1 MSRPAG
7 ITANNR
13 SRRLRSQ
20 GTIMRAALAV
30 SALIAVALGAAAH
43 AAPRVIQVQPT
54 DNAASTPP
62 EGFQSYHGYIYD
74 LSENADRKDSDALV
88 ANLKHQLDIVDKAG
102 FSPHVVKFF
111 HTVPIVASE
120 TDCLEIG
127 AGWACYGLVMPNR
140 ERHGTFNITVWDHE
154 QQKWVNPDP
163 VELAVDAGP
172 GVIVVRPF
180 MSTYNDEPVLL
191 HEFLHV
197 FHGRLMSQGYDNLGV
212 KAFYAEAKSKNL
224 FPKKSYTLFNHKEF
238 FAVTASIFLA
248 GKDTVHEPFT
258 RAALKEKM
266 PDYYKYLVGVFGFD
280 PEKPNEAPVASAET
294 VTPSADAP
302 SLAP

>member
-1 MSRPAG
+1 
-7 ITANNR
+7 
-13 SRRLRSQ
+13 
-20 GTIMRAALAV
+20 MRAALAV
-30 SALIAVALGAAAH
+30 SALLAVALATTAH
-43 AAPRVIQVQPT
+43 AAPRVIQIPPIE
-54 DNAASTPP
+54 NAAPAVP
-62 EGFQSYHGYIYD
+62 NGFQSYNGYIYD
-74 LSENADRKDSDALV
+74 LSENADRKDSDALL

-102 FSPHVVKFF
+102 FSPRVMKYF
-111 HTVPIVASE
+111 HTVPIIASE

-127 AGWACYGLVMPNR
+127 AGWACYGLIMPNGQ
-140 ERHGTFNITVWDHE
+140 RHGSFNITTWDHE
-154 QQKWVNPDP
+154 QRKWVNPDP

-212 KAFYAEAKSKNL
+212 KAFYADAKSKNL
-224 FPKKSYTLFNHKEF
+224 FPKKSYTIFSHQEF
-238 FAVTASIFLA
+238 FAVTGSIFLA
-248 GKDTVHEPFT
+248 GKDSVHEPFT

-280 PEKPNEAPVASAET
+280 PDKPNEPPVASAQT
-294 VTPSADAP
+294 APTTADSAAAAP
-302 SLAP
+302 